1 MTTIQERVAVLE
13 EQNRVV
19 LTRLDHID
27 LCVDNLKRVVWQA
40 AGAVAILVMIVQMFS
55 K

>member
-1 MTTIQERVAVLE
+1 MTTIPERIATLE

-19 LTRLDHID
+19 LNRLDHID
-27 LCVDNLKRVVWQA
+27 LCVDQLKRMVWQA
-40 AGAVAILVMIVQMFS
+40 AGAVAVLVMLVQLM